1 MKIGILT
8 FHAAH
13 NYGAALQCYAL
24 KSFLSS
30 LGNDVAVIDYRPDWM
45 IQGNKWV
52 RKENFISYNIFRT
65 IAKSLREFTVL
76 PYRRSRYIKYENFI
90 SKNLN
95 LKDIESINSAPY
107 DLIIVGSDQVWNTK
121 ITRGFDKYYWGAFK
135 KPNNTKLI
143 SYAASMNDH
152 FSDEQI
158 EIIKNNIGNFSE
170 ISVREKGA
178 IKSLNPYLH
187 DKKIISVVDPVL
199 LVNRQRWDELAK
211 KPQVNYEYVF
221 LYQVE
226 KNSLSVRI
234 AQLLAA
240 KLGCRIVT
248 LSARVEDANTRV
260 VRASS
265 PEEFIGLFKYAKAV
279 VCSSFHG
286 TMFSLIYNRP
296 FYSIK
301 MNKDKD
307 NRVGNILNILNLEK
321 RFVDDEKLI
330 DFEYKFDWNLINN
343 KLSQLTDVSMNYLK
357 NNCEYD
363 LR

>member
-1 MKIGILT
+1 M
-8 FHAAH
+8 
-13 NYGAALQCYAL
+13 Y
-24 KSFLSS
+24 
-30 LGNDVAVIDYRPDWM
+30 
-45 IQGNKWV
+45 
-52 RKENFISYNIFRT
+52 
-65 IAKSLREFTVL
+65 LR
-76 PYRRSRYIKYENFI
+76 
-90 SKNLN
+90 
-95 LKDIESINSAPY
+95 
-107 DLIIVGSDQVWNTK
+107 
-121 ITRGFDKYYWGAFK
+121 GAFK